1 MAGRLAAVPE
11 LTTAGFTTPSPPLSV
26 YRESIRSV
34 AVSGGKITAT
44 VFSHSGNTE
53 HSRSGD
59 SGSGASGSYPSNN
72 SGSGSSSGSVHAAAA
87 DYGAHE
93 LTKIARRMVS
103 DGYTQRMVSAFEYG
117 SGSDRA
123 LEAWFFEL
131 DVDWVLQLPDGD
143 GSWRQFQIQDLVKRW
158 IRAFITIVA
167 SIKEVAINV
176 HEATAVAQFGK
187 ASIAKMFVFID
198 AITFASKEEKLRAVL
213 DMYICVSSAEQMFS
227 PEVQVKFMGLSK
239 KIFMDI
245 GGSLPREVK
254 RLSKA
259 IYSTVMEVRAFAEE
273 DDSWAI
279 EIPRGR
285 GDIHRNTWLM
295 VNCIKS
301 MQDKAR
307 HHETEYLRGLIAD
320 SVRYLKDLLLR
331 KSEQCS
337 DQSLR
342 YLFLL
347 NNSYLVAMM
356 VEPWSLMVESWSRDE
371 WRPAPECLKYMN
383 EYLHVSWG
391 HVQSHIPKMAFM
403 DGYLDGSRRR
413 LHMLFCMLAPL
424 QHRKNTASLA
434 KFESAFHKTYEAQ
447 KFWKVPNPQLR
458 DELRRTII
466 ERVVSG
472 YRCYLE
478 KHPKLEKQVRGGSGS
493 SSPDVFEEML
503 GELFEG

>member
-1 MAGRLAAVPE
+1 
-11 LTTAGFTTPSPPLSV
+11 
-26 YRESIRSV
+26 
-34 AVSGGKITAT
+34 
-44 VFSHSGNTE
+44 
-53 HSRSGD
+53 
-59 SGSGASGSYPSNN
+59 
-72 SGSGSSSGSVHAAAA
+72 
-87 DYGAHE
+87 
-93 LTKIARRMVS
+93 MVS

-117 SGSDRA
+117 GCSDRA

-131 DVDWVLQLPDGD
+131 DVDWVLQIPEGD
-143 GSWRQFQIQDLVKRW
+143 GSWRQLQLQDLVKKW
-158 IRAFITIVA
+158 IRAFITTVA

-176 HEATAVAQFGK
+176 HEAMAVAQFGK
-187 ASIAKMFVFID
+187 ASIAKMLELVFID
-198 AITFASKEEKLRAVL
+198 TITPASKEEKLRAAL

-227 PEVQVKFMGLSK
+227 PEVQVKFKGLSK

-259 IYSTVMEVRAFAEE
+259 IYSTVMEVRAFVEE

-307 HHETEYLRGLIAD
+307 HHETEYLRGLIDD
-320 SVRYLKDLLLR
+320 SVRYLKDLLSR
-331 KSEQCS
+331 KSELCA

-356 VEPWSLMVESWSRDE
+356 VEPWSLMVESWSRHE

-383 EYLHVSWG
+383 EYLDVSWR
-391 HVQSHIPKMAFM
+391 HVQSHMPKTVFI

-413 LHMLFCMLAPL
+413 LHMLFGMLAPL
-424 QHRKNTASLA
+424 QHRKNAASLA
-434 KFESAFHKTYEAQ
+434 KFESAFQKTYAAQ

-472 YRCYLE
+472 YRCCLE
-478 KHPKLEKQVRGGSGS
+478 KHPKLEKQVRGGS
-493 SSPDVFEEML
+493 SSPDVLEEML